1 MSRVNKHPEKRNDGH
16 SSVTRA
22 LVLAGL
28 MAFVLQAC
36 DTDVEPNCQASN
48 APTANC
54 PEPGAVDDPFIT
66 ELAKRRQWYD
76 SRELSEVGIEPAEVT
91 RTYEIPVQNAVGK
104 LVPPTDDGS
113 QDSLALKIW
122 MIEQARHTIDA
133 TYYIFSDDL
142 AGYAVLGALCDA
154 VIRGVDVRLIVDAA
168 GSFSIPKSALRM
180 LDSCEE
186 DAGYMK
192 NSEGL
197 PTTQRAGVQVAVFNA
212 LTNLAASP
220 NRRSHDKLLITDGE
234 FGDSAYL
241 VTGGRNISL
250 DYYGLTETGEF
261 DPQAYRDLEILLRP
275 ADVPREE
282 SIGVTTSGYFSLLF
296 LFKGNRLLEARHS
309 EPARASYRKHRARAR
324 EALAT
329 LKSFPMMRERFS
341 QMPKYASE
349 GFEQADVLLAEQ
361 MSHVVDKRVVRNA
374 VDNYLQSP
382 NSILFVLDRILG
394 ETSAAG
400 HSRICSPYL
409 FLARYEDSEGT
420 VIVDEAAAIRA
431 YIDAHPE
438 AEIEILTN
446 SALTSDN
453 FAAQA
458 VIDFDMAP
466 RLLLDPELQEL
477 WLDLKSE
484 DETTAELTSSE
495 AWQQQV
501 GHPRIR
507 IYQTGLNDSDLFPGG
522 TETYG
527 KLHAK
532 FWVADPYGFVG
543 TTNFDYRSRLYNSE
557 MGYFFEAGP
566 LAEDLDTV
574 FDELKARSYRWG
586 SPEWLLMR
594 ENLKASGGMKGRTL
608 RIQRTIF
615 KTLRATGLEWE
626 F

>member
-1 MSRVNKHPEKRNDGH
+1 
-16 SSVTRA
+16 
-22 LVLAGL
+22 
-28 MAFVLQAC
+28 
-36 DTDVEPNCQASN
+36 
-48 APTANC
+48 
-54 PEPGAVDDPFIT
+54 
-66 ELAKRRQWYD
+66 
-76 SRELSEVGIEPAEVT
+76 
-91 RTYEIPVQNAVGK
+91 
-104 LVPPTDDGS
+104 
-113 QDSLALKIW
+113 
-122 MIEQARHTIDA
+122 
-133 TYYIFSDDL
+133 
-142 AGYAVLGALCDA
+142 
-154 VIRGVDVRLIVDAA
+154 
-168 GSFSIPKSALRM
+168 
-180 LDSCEE
+180 
-186 DAGYMK
+186 
-192 NSEGL
+192 
-197 PTTQRAGVQVAVFNA
+197 
-212 LTNLAASP
+212 
-220 NRRSHDKLLITDGE
+220 
-234 FGDSAYL
+234 
-241 VTGGRNISL
+241 
-250 DYYGLTETGEF
+250 
-261 DPQAYRDLEILLRP
+261 
-275 ADVPREE
+275 
-282 SIGVTTSGYFSLLF
+282 
-296 LFKGNRLLEARHS
+296 
-309 EPARASYRKHRARAR
+309 
-324 EALAT
+324 
-329 LKSFPMMRERFS
+329 
-341 QMPKYASE
+341 
-349 GFEQADVLLAEQ
+349 

-374 VDNYLQSP
+374 MDNYLQSP
-382 NSILFVLDRILG
+382 NSILFVLDRILD

-566 LAEDLDTV
+566 LAEDLDSV